1 MWPFS
6 NPGEQKKV
14 IKKNLGRLAKKARDD
29 GPQQKKHPN
38 FPIFWPTY
46 SRVAYIYVRSRAKY
60 LKFRTTTS
68 KINTLK
74 KLLMQQKYYFVH
86 EM

>member
-1 MWPFS
+1 MSDHCAENQYHTAFI
-6 NPGEQKKV
+6 N
-14 IKKNLGRLAKKARDD
+14 IKNRWSKILVYIYESVGA
-29 GPQQKKHPN
+29 
-38 FPIFWPTY
+38 TY

-68 KINTLK
+68 KINTLR

>member
-1 MWPFS
+1 MACEMNNIEINS
-6 NPGEQKKV
+6 QCAELLVG
-14 IKKNLGRLAKKARDD
+14 
-29 GPQQKKHPN
+29 
-38 FPIFWPTY
+38 PTY

-68 KINTLK
+68 KINTLR
-74 KLLMQQKYYFVH
+74 KLLMQQKYYFVD